1 MTSIANTNGLVHFI
15 TGATSLLGSEYL
27 FNVLASD
34 DDTRCSVLIHAKGQ
48 RSAEKRLTALLDYLY
63 GRGDMHLHMRQR
75 IEVYGGDIRKKDFGL
90 NQKQLKA
97 LESSVN
103 YIFHA
108 ASNSNLTDSKSSLNQ
123 SNITGTVSV
132 INFAKNCHNLMRLM
146 HVSSAYVSGSKT
158 GKLTPDT
165 LDMDEPTCDHF
176 QLTKRVS
183 EKFVRE
189 QYSKLPIV
197 IIRPSTIVG
206 HSVNGRANSFRAFYY
221 PTRQALL
228 GRRVFFPASDDGRA
242 EAVPSD
248 WAADMALKLM
258 LKKGINGRSFHITV
272 GERAYTMEQIKRI
285 IEKNLNQQ
293 GVQYRKAKLVSE
305 PAFKYLIGPTL
316 SLFHK
321 HGRKMNHD
329 FVMLSRYSCINR
341 IFDNSDTFKTLG
353 EDRHTLPDLDGYY
366 KNIIRYAIE
375 HDWRDQKE
383 FRR

>member
-75 IEVYGGDIRKKDFGL
+75 IDVYGGDIRKKDFGL
-90 NQKQLKA
+90 SQEQLKV

-132 INFAKNCHNLMRLM
+132 INFAKNCQNLMRLM

-158 GKLTPDT
+158 G
-165 LDMDEPTCDHF
+165 
-176 QLTKRVS
+176 
-183 EKFVRE
+183 
-189 QYSKLPIV
+189 
-197 IIRPSTIVG
+197 
-206 HSVNGRANSFRAFYY
+206 
-221 PTRQALL
+221 
-228 GRRVFFPASDDGRA
+228 
-242 EAVPSD
+242 
-248 WAADMALKLM
+248 
-258 LKKGINGRSFHITV
+258 
-272 GERAYTMEQIKRI
+272 KRI

-321 HGRKMNHD
+321 HGRKMNRD

-375 HDWRDQKE
+375 ACSFEVNWHWKNYGS
-383 FRR
+383 